1 MEGEYQG
8 RAVCARG
15 LREDEVMDIYQRRR
29 VWAIGLGTVLIISL
43 IVLYAW
49 NSFVLSITSVDP
61 AGNKLPTAQQ
71 TITVRYNH
79 KLVDAKVTS
88 VSQGITF
95 TSSVK
100 DDSFIIKLD
109 RLLGV
114 GTKVDLTISATS
126 EQGSLQST
134 LSFTAA
140 YVPIENMSEAQQALL
155 ANDSAGFDKGYPLAG
170 NIPHVDISGP
180 YSIDYGD
187 GAPGATALP
196 LVISDSTPHGRIAA
210 IEWIRSQGVDPTTI
224 DIRYDEYINP
234 LTSGVSQ

>member
-1 MEGEYQG
+1 
-8 RAVCARG
+8 
-15 LREDEVMDIYQRRR
+15 MDIYQRRR
-29 VWAIGLGTVLIISL
+29 VWAISLGVVLIISL
-43 IVLYAW
+43 IVLYTW
-49 NSFVLSITSVDP
+49 NSFVLNITSVDP
-61 AGNKLPTAQQ
+61 AGNTLPTAQQ
-71 TITVRYNH
+71 TITVRYNQ

-88 VSQGITF
+88 VSQGITY

-100 DDSFIIKLD
+100 DDSFIIKLGE
-109 RLLGV
+109 LVNV

-126 EQGSLQST
+126 TQGNLQST

-140 YVPIENMSEAQQALL
+140 YVPLENMSEAQQTLL

-170 NIPHVDISGP
+170 NIPHIDISGP

-224 DIRYDEYINP
+224 DIRYDEYVNP
-234 LTSGVSQ
+234 LTSGASQ